1 MIDRQDE
8 IDEALLARVKETQC
22 YSMSDLIKP
31 FLLEKSESVLRTR
44 VKYLALHGL
53 IRMSKNTHGKIICS
67 PANENSK
74 ADVYST
80 GGADKDSPYQGEL
93 LWFNTSR

>member
-1 MIDRQDE
+1 MIDTLDE

-22 YSMSDLIKP
+22 SSMSDVIKP

-53 IRMSKNTHGKIICS
+53 IKTTKTTHGRIKCL
-67 PANENSK
+67 PVE
-74 ADVYST
+74 
-80 GGADKDSPYQGEL
+80 
-93 LWFNTSR
+93 